1 MPEGSSLFQAMATSL
16 GLPSEVIEV
25 AFIVLFIIIL
35 LFLIFVP
42 IAMVGI
48 RKELSGINWKLGY
61 IARFIKRE
69 MEEQK
74 KVEAAREDQWQF

>member
-1 MPEGSSLFQAMATSL
+1 MPDSTNFFQAISMSL
-16 GLPSEVIEV
+16 GLPSEVIEI
-25 AFIVLFIIIL
+25 AFILFFIILL

-42 IAMVGI
+42 ITMVSI

-61 IARFIKRE
+61 IARFLKRE

-74 KVEAAREDQWQF
+74 KMEAAKEDQWQF

>member
-1 MPEGSSLFQAMATSL
+1 MPDSTNFFQAISMSL
-16 GLPSEVIEV
+16 GLPSEVIEI
-25 AFIVLFIIIL
+25 AFILFFIILL

-42 IAMVGI
+42 ITMVSI

-74 KVEAAREDQWQF
+74 KMEAAKEDQWQF

>member
-1 MPEGSSLFQAMATSL
+1 MPDSPNFFQSAAMSL
-16 GLPSEVIEV
+16 GLPSEVIEI
-25 AFIVLFIIIL
+25 AFILIFIILL

-42 IAMVGI
+42 IAI
-48 RKELSGINWKLGY
+48 ASLRKELSGINWKLGY

-74 KVEAAREDQWQF
+74 KMEAAKKDQWQF

>member
-1 MPEGSSLFQAMATSL
+1 MPESTNFFQTLAMSL
-16 GLPSEVIEV
+16 GLPSEVIEI
-25 AFIVLFIIIL
+25 AFILFFIILI

-42 IAMVGI
+42 ITMVSI
-48 RKELSGINWKLGY
+48 RKELSGVNWELGY

-74 KVEAAREDQWQF
+74 KVEAAKEDQWQF

>member
-1 MPEGSSLFQAMATSL
+1 MSL
-16 GLPSEVIEV
+16 GLPSEVIEI
-25 AFIVLFIIIL
+25 AFLLFSIIL
-35 LFLIFVP
+35 LLFLVLVP
-42 IAMVGI
+42 LTMFGI

-74 KVEAAREDQWQF
+74 KVEAAKEDQWQF